1 MRTTRFILALVILS
15 LLVAVVPALAQEPTF
30 GLSDADYALL
40 TDANGMSSDSEAVS
54 YTFVSTIGTTGVPAD
69 EGGDLNIS
77 LNGTGT
83 VNTADAENPVFSMV
97 LTGDMVSGG
106 ETTPINLELRVIGN
120 MLYIN
125 NNNEGWQ
132 GSTLDELM
140 SQATGMA
147 GVTGEELPV
156 DPEELASG
164 DLSELEDMMGMEGM
178 GDAVMALATLDPET
192 FVSMTRLAD
201 ANGLAHFIVDVSI
214 ADLLGSPAV
223 APMIGAAMGGAMGG
237 STGGTETQMTEE
249 QLQQMSSMFSQMFE
263 DATITVDQYVDTA
276 TSYVEQTV
284 LDVSIPLLGLV
295 GMPITFGIN
304 FDIDLMDYGV
314 IVPVEVPADVE
325 MMS

>member
-1 MRTTRFILALVILS
+1 
-15 LLVAVVPALAQEPTF
+15 
-30 GLSDADYALL
+30 
-40 TDANGMSSDSEAVS
+40 
-54 YTFVSTIGTTGVPAD
+54 
-69 EGGDLNIS
+69 
-77 LNGTGT
+77 
-83 VNTADAENPVFSMV
+83 
-97 LTGDMVSGG
+97 MVSGG

-284 LDVSIPLLGLV
+284 LDISIPLLGLV
-295 GMPITFGIN
+295 GMPVTFGVN

-314 IVPVEVPADVE
+314 EVPVEVPANVE